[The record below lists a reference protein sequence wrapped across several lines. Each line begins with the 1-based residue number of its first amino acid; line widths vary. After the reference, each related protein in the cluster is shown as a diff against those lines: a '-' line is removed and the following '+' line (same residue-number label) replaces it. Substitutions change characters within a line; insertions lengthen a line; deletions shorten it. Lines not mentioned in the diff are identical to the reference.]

1 MAILRGGR
9 RIGNYAI
16 RLGIPR
22 DRSLDNV
29 EGDRRLKRVQGPTPE
44 STIGRVMGAISQGEG
59 FARPNRFM
67 VDFILPS
74 GVFSTSSPNASEF
87 DDSILFEE
95 EVRRS
100 TRVGELN
107 SNTEVQRGLRAF
119 VESVDMPGRTLDTTD
134 FTIYGPKRQI
144 VTGHS
149 FSGEIT
155 MTVYC
160 DKYLRQRGFFEMWQ
174 KAAFDQGTNN
184 VHFYDEYTGGLRIY
198 QLGAFAENADRDR
211 ISYGVELFECFP
223 KTISAVSYNQGSE
236 NEIQKIS
243 VSLAFKSWINLTL
256 DQVGSYTVGGGF
268 KKPTVI
274 GADRGLIGNI
284 LSKLP
289 KEIQRAGRQVVNV
302 IRQRVPIGAVTG
314 GKVFPPLL

>member
-9 RIGNYAI
+9 RIGPFDI

-29 EGDRRLKRVQGPTPE
+29 EGDRRLKRTMGGNPE
-44 STIGRVMGAISQGEG
+44 STMGRVISTIAQGEG
-59 FARPNRFM
+59 FAKPNRFM
-67 VDFILPS
+67 VDFVLPT
-74 GVFSTSSPNASEF
+74 GVDTGVAQGPGGSQG
-87 DDSILFEE
+87 ILFEE
-95 EVRRS
+95 EVQNS
-100 TRVGELN
+100 TVSGQMQRE
-107 SNTEVQRGLRAF
+107 TQIQRGLRAF
-119 VESVDMPGRTLDTTD
+119 VENVDMPGRTLDTTD
-134 FTIYGPKRQI
+134 YKIYGPRRQV

-155 MTVYC
+155 MSMYC
-160 DKYLRQRGFFEMWQ
+160 DKFLRQRSFFEMWQ

-184 VHFYDEYTGGLRIY
+184 VHFYEEYIGAVRIY

>member
-1 MAILRGGR
+1 
-9 RIGNYAI
+9 
-16 RLGIPR
+16 
-22 DRSLDNV
+22 
-29 EGDRRLKRVQGPTPE
+29 
-44 STIGRVMGAISQGEG
+44 
-59 FARPNRFM
+59 
-67 VDFILPS
+67 
-74 GVFSTSSPNASEF
+74 
-87 DDSILFEE
+87 
-95 EVRRS
+95 
-100 TRVGELN
+100 
-107 SNTEVQRGLRAF
+107 
-119 VESVDMPGRTLDTTD
+119 MPGRTLDTTD
-134 FTIYGPKRQI
+134 FKTYGPKRSI

-160 DKYLRQRGFFEMWQ
+160 DKYLRQRGFFETWQ

-211 ISYGVELFECFP
+211 ISYGVELFECYP
-223 KTISAVSYNQGSE
+223 KTISAVSYNQAESGDV
-236 NEIQKIS
+236 QKIS

-284 LSKLP
+284 LQKLP
-289 KEIQRAGRQVVNV
+289 PEIRRAGRQVVNV

-314 GKVFPPLL
+314 GKVFPPLF

>member
-9 RIGNYAI
+9 RIGNYDI

-29 EGDRRLKRVQGPTPE
+29 EGDTRLGRVQGGNPE
-44 STIGRVMGAISQGEG
+44 STIGRVMGKIAQGEG
-59 FARPNRFM
+59 FAKPNRYM
-67 VDFILPS
+67 VDFILPT
-74 GVFSTSSPNASEF
+74 GVGTQQVGPPGTE
-87 DDSILFEE
+87 SIMFEE
-95 EVRRS
+95 EVQRS
-100 TRVGELN
+100 TKAGELQAQ
-107 SNTEVQRGLRAF
+107 TEIQRGLRAF
-119 VESVDMPGRTLDTTD
+119 VDSIDMPGRTLDTTD
-134 FTIYGPKRQI
+134 FTVYGPRRQI

-155 MTVYC
+155 MSVYC

-223 KTISAVSYNQGSE
+223 KTISAVTYGHGQND
-236 NEIQKIS
+236 EIQKIS

-284 LSKLP
+284 IQKLP
-289 KEIQRAGRQVVNV
+289 PEIRRAGRQVVNV

>member
-9 RIGNYAI
+9 RIGNYDI

-29 EGDRRLKRVQGPTPE
+29 EGDKRLGRVQGGNPE
-44 STIGRVMGAISQGEG
+44 STIGRVMGQIAQGEG

-74 GVFSTSSPNASEF
+74 GVDVGSAQGPGGSEG
-87 DDSILFEE
+87 ILFEE
-95 EVRRS
+95 EVVRS
-100 TRVGELN
+100 TKAGELQAQK
-107 SNTEVQRGLRAF
+107 EIQRGLRAF

-134 FTIYGPKRQI
+134 FTTYGPKRQI
-144 VTGHS
+144 VSGHS

-184 VHFYDEYTGGLRIY
+184 VHFYDEYTGGIRIY

-284 LSKLP
+284 IQKLP
-289 KEIQRAGRQVVNV
+289 PEIRRAGRQVVNV

>member
-9 RIGNYAI
+9 RIGNYDI

-29 EGDRRLKRVQGPTPE
+29 EGDKRLGRVQGGNPE
-44 STIGRVMGAISQGEG
+44 STIGRVMGQIAQGEG

-67 VDFILPS
+67 CDFILPS
-74 GVFSTSSPNASEF
+74 GVGTQAAGSPGTE
-87 DDSILFEE
+87 SIMFEE
-95 EVRRS
+95 EVVRS
-100 TRVGELN
+100 TKQGELQAN
-107 SNTEVQRGLRAF
+107 KEVQRGLRAF
-119 VESVDMPGRTLDTTD
+119 IESVDMPGRTLDTTD
-134 FTIYGPKRQI
+134 FKVYGPKRQI

-198 QLGAFAENADRDR
+198 QLGAFSENADRDR
-211 ISYGVELFECFP
+211 ISYGVELTECYP
-223 KTISAVSYNQGSE
+223 KSIVAVPYSYNEGGD
-236 NEIQKIS
+236 IQKVDITF
-243 VSLAFKSWINLTL
+243 AFRQWSNLTL
-256 DQVGSYTVGGGF
+256 DQVNKFTVGGGF
-268 KKPTVI
+268 KVPTVKEPN
-274 GADRGLIGNI
+274 RGLIGNI

-289 KEIQRAGRQVVNV
+289 PEIRRAGRDAVNV
-302 IRQRVPIGAVTG
+302 IRQRVPIGSVFG
-314 GKVFPPLL
+314 GKVFPPFL

>member
-9 RIGNYAI
+9 RIGNYDI

-74 GVFSTSSPNASEF
+74 GVFSTSSPNESEF

-100 TRVGELN
+100 TRAGELN

-134 FTIYGPKRQI
+134 FTTA
-144 VTGHS
+144 VTSNTNGTALLS
-149 FSGEIT
+149 LTNSQTNALKVGRY
-155 MTVYC
+155 VY
-160 DKYLRQRGFFEMWQ
+160 D
-174 KAAFDQGTNN
+174 
-184 VHFYDEYTGGLRIY
+184 
-198 QLGAFAENADRDR
+198 
-211 ISYGVELFECFP
+211 VELSFVDSSGA
-223 KTISAVSYNQGSE
+223 TIVERILEGRMQVTP
-236 NEIQKIS
+236 S
-243 VSLAFKSWINLTL
+243 VTK
-256 DQVGSYTVGGGF
+256 
-268 KKPTVI
+268 
-274 GADRGLIGNI
+274 
-284 LSKLP
+284 
-289 KEIQRAGRQVVNV
+289 
-302 IRQRVPIGAVTG
+302 
-314 GKVFPPLL
+314 

>member
-9 RIGNYAI
+9 RIGNYDI

-29 EGDRRLKRVQGPTPE
+29 EGDKRLGRVQGGNPE
-44 STIGRVMGAISQGEG
+44 STIGRVMGAIAQGEG

-67 VDFILPS
+67 VDFILPK
-74 GVFSTSSPNASEF
+74 GVDGGQGQGPAGSEG
-87 DDSILFEE
+87 ILFEE
-95 EVRRS
+95 EVIRS
-100 TRVGELN
+100 TLKGELN
-107 SNTEVQRGLRAF
+107 SYSEVQRGLRAF

-134 FTIYGPKRQI
+134 FKTYGPKRSI

-160 DKYLRQRGFFEMWQ
+160 DKYMRQRGFFETWQ

-211 ISYGVELFECFP
+211 ISYGVELFECYP
-223 KTISAVSYNQGSE
+223 KTISAVSYNQAESGDV
-236 NEIQKIS
+236 QKIS

-284 LSKLP
+284 LNKLP

>member
-9 RIGNYAI
+9 RIGNYDI

-29 EGDRRLKRVQGPTPE
+29 EGDKRLGRVQGGNPE
-44 STIGRVMGAISQGEG
+44 STIGRVMGQIAQGEG

-67 VDFILPS
+67 CDFILPK
-74 GVFSTSSPNASEF
+74 GVSVAAIEPEIE
-87 DDSILFEE
+87 DLGIMFEE
-95 EVRRS
+95 EVQRS
-100 TRVGELN
+100 TKAGELQAN
-107 SNTEVQRGLRAF
+107 REVQRGLRAYI
-119 VESVDMPGRTLDTTD
+119 ESVDMPGRTLDTTD
-134 FTIYGPKRQI
+134 FKIYGPKRQI

-160 DKYLRQRGFFEMWQ
+160 DKYLRQRSFFEMWQ

-256 DQVGSYTVGGGF
+256 DQVGNYTVGGGF

-284 LSKLP
+284 INKLP
-289 KEIQRAGRQVVNV
+289 PEIRRAGRDVVNV

-314 GKVFPPLL
+314 GRVFPPLL

>member
-9 RIGNYAI
+9 RIGNYDI

-29 EGDRRLKRVQGPTPE
+29 EGDKRLQRVQGPTPE
-44 STIGRVMGAISQGEG
+44 STIGRVMAAVSQGEG

-67 VDFILPS
+67 VDFILPK
-74 GVFSTSSPNASEF
+74 GVETVGEGPRNENL
-87 DDSILFEE
+87 LFEE
-95 EVRRS
+95 EIRRS
-100 TRVGELN
+100 TKNGELN
-107 SNTEVQRGLRAF
+107 SYSEIQRGLRAF
-119 VESVDMPGRTLDTTD
+119 VETIDMPGRTLDTTD
-134 FTIYGPKRQI
+134 FTVYGPKRQI

-160 DKYLRQRGFFEMWQ
+160 DKYMRQRGFFETWQ

-184 VHFYDEYTGGLRIY
+184 VHFYDEYTGGIRIY

-274 GADRGLIGNI
+274 GADKGLIGNI

-314 GKVFPPLL
+314 GRVFPPLL

>member
-9 RIGNYAI
+9 RIGNYDI

-29 EGDRRLKRVQGPTPE
+29 EGDKRLGRVQGGNPE
-44 STIGRVMGAISQGEG
+44 STIGRVMGQIAQGEG

-67 VDFILPS
+67 VDFILPR
-74 GVFSTSSPNASEF
+74 GVGVDEIEPEQ
-87 DDSILFEE
+87 DLGILFEE
-95 EVRRS
+95 EVIR
-100 TRVGELN
+100 TTKAGEIQAQK
-107 SNTEVQRGLRAF
+107 EIQRGLRAY
-119 VESVDMPGRTLDTTD
+119 VEAVDMPGRTLDTTD
-134 FTIYGPKRQI
+134 FKIYGPKRQI
-144 VTGHS
+144 VSGHS

-223 KTISAVSYNQGSE
+223 KTISAVSYNQGSQD
-236 NEIQKIS
+236 EIQKIS

-284 LSKLP
+284 INKLP
-289 KEIQRAGRQVVNV
+289 PEIRRAGRQVVNV

>member
-9 RIGNYAI
+9 RIGNYDI

-29 EGDRRLKRVQGPTPE
+29 EGDKRLGRVQGGNPE
-44 STIGRVMGAISQGEG
+44 STIGRVMGQIAQGEG
-59 FARPNRFM
+59 FAKPNRFM
-67 VDFILPS
+67 VDFILPK
-74 GVFSTSSPNASEF
+74 GVGVASIEPEIE
-87 DDSILFEE
+87 DLGIMFEE
-95 EVRRS
+95 EVVR
-100 TRVGELN
+100 TTKAGEIQAN
-107 SNTEVQRGLRAF
+107 KEVQRGLRAF
-119 VESVDMPGRTLDTTD
+119 VEQVDMPGRTLDTTD
-134 FTIYGPKRQI
+134 FTIYGPKRQ
-144 VTGHS
+144 VVSGHS

-160 DKYLRQRGFFEMWQ
+160 DKYLRQRSFFEMWQ

-184 VHFYDEYTGGLRIY
+184 VHYYDEYTGGLRIY

-284 LSKLP
+284 LQKLP
-289 KEIQRAGRQVVNV
+289 PEIRRAGRQVVNV

>member
-9 RIGNYAI
+9 RIGPFDI
-16 RLGIPR
+16 RVGIPR

-29 EGDRRLKRVQGPTPE
+29 EGDRRLKRTMGGNPE
-44 STIGRVMGAISQGEG
+44 STMGRVISTIAQGEG
-59 FARPNRFM
+59 FAKPNRFM
-67 VDFILPS
+67 VDFVLPT
-74 GVFSTSSPNASEF
+74 GVDTGVAQGPGGSQG
-87 DDSILFEE
+87 ILFEE
-95 EVRRS
+95 EVQNS
-100 TRVGELN
+100 TVSGQMQRE
-107 SNTEVQRGLRAF
+107 TQIQRGLRAF
-119 VESVDMPGRTLDTTD
+119 VENVDMPGRTLDTTD
-134 FTIYGPKRQI
+134 YKIYGPRRQV

-155 MTVYC
+155 MSMYC
-160 DKYLRQRGFFEMWQ
+160 DKFLRQRSFFEMWQ

>member
-9 RIGNYAI
+9 RIGPFDI

-29 EGDRRLKRVQGPTPE
+29 EGDKRLGRVQGGNPE
-44 STIGRVMGAISQGEG
+44 STIGRVMGQIAQGEG

-67 VDFILPS
+67 VDFILPK
-74 GVFSTSSPNASEF
+74 GVGVQDIGP
-87 DDSILFEE
+87 DDQDFGIMFEE
-95 EVRRS
+95 EVQRS
-100 TRVGELN
+100 TKAGELQAN
-107 SNTEVQRGLRAF
+107 KEVQRGLRAF
-119 VESVDMPGRTLDTTD
+119 VESVDMPGRNLDTTD
-134 FTIYGPKRQI
+134 FKVYGPKRQI

-160 DKYLRQRGFFEMWQ
+160 DKYLRQRSFFEMWQ

-223 KTISAVSYNQGSE
+223 KTISAVSYNQGA
-236 NEIQKIS
+236 NNDIQRIS

-256 DQVGSYTVGGGF
+256 DQVGNYTVGGGF
-268 KKPTVI
+268 KAPTVTSR
-274 GADRGLIGNI
+274 DRGLIGNI
-284 LSKLP
+284 INKLP
-289 KEIQRAGRQVVNV
+289 PEIRRAGRDVVNV
-302 IRQRVPIGAVTG
+302 IRQRVPIGVVTG
-314 GKVFPPLL
+314 GRVFPPLL

>member
-9 RIGNYAI
+9 RIGNYDI

-44 STIGRVMGAISQGEG
+44 STIGRVMAAVSQGEG

-67 VDFILPS
+67 VDFILPK
-74 GVFSTSSPNASEF
+74 GVGTEIAGSPANQQ
-87 DDSILFEE
+87 LMFEE
-95 EVRRS
+95 EVKRS
-100 TRVGELN
+100 TKEGELN
-107 SNTEVQRGLRAF
+107 SYSEIQRGLRAF
-119 VESVDMPGRTLDTTD
+119 VETIDMPGRTLDTTD
-134 FTIYGPKRQI
+134 FTTYGPKRQI

-155 MTVYC
+155 MTVYV
-160 DKYLRQRGFFEMWQ
+160 DKYLRQRGFFETWQ

-184 VHFYDEYTGGLRIY
+184 VHFYDEYTGGVRIY

>member
-9 RIGNYAI
+9 RIGNYDL
-16 RLGIPR
+16 RVGFPR

-29 EGDRRLKRVQGPTPE
+29 EGDKRLSRVQGPNPE
-44 STIGRVMGAISQGEG
+44 TFVGRVMAAVAQGEG
-59 FARPNRFM
+59 FARPTKFM
-67 VDFILPS
+67 CDFVLPK
-74 GVFSTSSPNASEF
+74 GADALLEQASFNE
-87 DDSILFEE
+87 IARTTLE
-95 EVRRS
+95 
-100 TRVGELN
+100 GELN
-107 SNTEVQRGLRAF
+107 NNTEIQRGLRAY
-119 VESVDMPGRTLDTTD
+119 VEAVDMPGRALDTTD
-134 FTIYGPKRQI
+134 FRVYGPKRQI

-155 MTVYC
+155 MSVYC
-160 DKYLRQRGFFEMWQ
+160 DKYLRQRSFFEMWQ

-284 LSKLP
+284 IQKLP
-289 KEIQRAGRQVVNV
+289 PEIRRAGRQVVNV

>member
-9 RIGNYAI
+9 RIGNYDI

-29 EGDRRLKRVQGPTPE
+29 EGDKRLGRVQGPTPE
-44 STIGRVMGAISQGEG
+44 STIGRVMAAVAQGEG

-67 VDFILPS
+67 CDFILPK
-74 GVFSTSSPNASEF
+74 GVGVEEMEPEQDFG
-87 DDSILFEE
+87 IMFEE
-95 EVRRS
+95 EVVRS
-100 TRVGELN
+100 TKAGELN
-107 SNTEVQRGLRAF
+107 SYSEVQRGLRAF
-119 VESVDMPGRTLDTTD
+119 IESVDMPGRTLDTTD
-134 FTIYGPKRQI
+134 FTTYGPKRQI

-160 DKYLRQRGFFEMWQ
+160 DKYLRQRGFFETWQ

-184 VHFYDEYTGGLRIY
+184 VHFYDEYTGGIRIY

-284 LSKLP
+284 IQKLP
-289 KEIQRAGRQVVNV
+289 PEIRRAGRQVVNV